1 VIVIRYALGIV
12 LVLAVAGKLR
22 AFGAFRDSLG
32 DFGLRYRVASASAGA
47 IVALEALTAAA
58 AFSPAPGLAVGVAG
72 TLLGVG
78 FTGAQTYLLVGGRPA
93 SCHCFGVRETVSV
106 WTWGKAALVLV
117 MGLATLGA
125 AF

>member
-1 VIVIRYALGIV
+1 VIIVRYALGIV
-12 LVLAVAGKLR
+12 LVLAVVGKLR

-32 DFGLRYRVASASAGA
+32 DFGLRLRIASASAGA
-47 IVALEALTAAA
+47 VVALEALTVAA
-58 AFSPAPGLAVGVAG
+58 AFSSAPDLAVGVAG
-72 TLLGVG
+72 TLLGLA

-117 MGLATLGA
+117 MGLAMLGA
-125 AF
+125 AA